1 MRQPAM
7 QAKPDRTRA
16 PAPVRTRP
24 HLRVWLMAVG
34 LVVVTI
40 ALYWPATRGNFV
52 NYDDDLY
59 VTSNVHVQ
67 NGLTWEGIK
76 WACLNPVCWNW
87 HPLTV
92 VSHMADCQL
101 FGLKPWGHHLTNV
114 LLHALNAGLVFVLLQ
129 QMTGTAWPSL
139 LVAALFAFHPLRVES
154 VAWVSERK
162 DVLSGCFGLLALMCY
177 ARYATGGQRSEVRDQ
192 RAGVRGQGALFHLP
206 SAIFYLL
213 SLGFLACGLMSKPT
227 LVTWPFAMLLLD
239 YWPLGRMQKAG
250 CRIWDAQASDTRHH
264 PRSPLLPLM
273 VEKLPFLLLAAFA
286 SVATFVVQRR
296 GGSLAAGESLSLAAR
311 SGNALVCYCRHLGSL
326 FWPTD
331 LAVLYPHPGQWPVG
345 TVLLAGGFMLAMSG
359 LAWALRKRAPFGVVG
374 WLWFV
379 GMLVPMIG
387 LVQTGAQGMADRH
400 TYLPSLGVLILAV
413 WGVFELSRGWSY
425 QMRVL
430 TGMASVLVILC
441 LALTRQQISYW
452 KDSGALF
459 RHALAVTENNWLA
472 HNNLGGALDQK
483 GHADE
488 AIPHLQETIRL
499 KPDYAL
505 AHYNLGVAL
514 GHQGRTDEAIR
525 QYREALR
532 LKPDDPD
539 AHFSLGFTL
548 SQKDQSDEAIAHL
561 RETIRLAPDH
571 HTDAYYLLGLAL
583 GQKGQID
590 EAIRQFQEVLRLKPD
605 YPLAHYSMG
614 NALLLKGQID
624 GAIRHFQETI
634 RLEPDHDEAH
644 YNLGVA
650 LATKGQTD
658 EAIIQYQEAIRLKP
672 GNADAHYNLGLAL
685 ASKGQ
690 IEKAIGCFEAALR
703 VKPGYPEAHH
713 HLGLSLVRKGQTDE
727 AIRQFREALRLK
739 PDYAAARKNL
749 DAMLATK
756 ARSPQPPGTS
766 TNR

>member
-1 MRQPAM
+1 
-7 QAKPDRTRA
+7 
-16 PAPVRTRP
+16 
-24 HLRVWLMAVG
+24 
-34 LVVVTI
+34 
-40 ALYWPATRGNFV
+40 
-52 NYDDDLY
+52 
-59 VTSNVHVQ
+59 
-67 NGLTWEGIK
+67 
-76 WACLNPVCWNW
+76 
-87 HPLTV
+87 
-92 VSHMADCQL
+92 
-101 FGLKPWGHHLTNV
+101 
-114 LLHALNAGLVFVLLQ
+114 
-129 QMTGTAWPSL
+129 
-139 LVAALFAFHPLRVES
+139 
-154 VAWVSERK
+154 
-162 DVLSGCFGLLALMCY
+162 
-177 ARYATGGQRSEVRDQ
+177 
-192 RAGVRGQGALFHLP
+192 
-206 SAIFYLL
+206 
-213 SLGFLACGLMSKPT
+213 MSKPT

-311 SGNALVCYCRHLGSL
+311 SGNALVSYCRHLGSL
-326 FWPTD
+326 FWPID